1 MSTSGSINPERL
13 QETAFKLYEAA
24 KTEQNPVIAASMI
37 KSAERLFNFFGAS
50 AISQEA
56 KQVVMGDQNI
66 VTGGQVGSMGSG
78 SKAEGNTF
86 NQNNTEGQQPVDMK
100 KLTDELG
107 ALSQKIL
114 EMGYTPENIATA
126 GAVANAQIALKG
138 NDSSSAQESLTKAGE
153 AALEMAN
160 ALGMYEAAEALR
172 RSGIATPEDRARIH
186 PWAQLPHEEFLVE
199 EEKIGDLA
207 QRKILHNLER
217 YGICLLRPV
226 GQEAKVQ
233 LVESLIT
240 MLGTATE
247 WQNEEKGPIK
257 DIRPKEGVDP
267 NTGDSKGD
275 LGFHVDG
282 TQAVEQPPVLLFQ
295 YALGAPLGG
304 HSKFADAARII
315 RDIPEERRYQLLANL
330 ARPDA
335 ATFTKR
341 EMRYQGPILSYS
353 PTDQLMFRVRFDD
366 VIDVHAECREDFE
379 LLKEKFNDPY
389 YPSVFQPRNADLVI
403 FDNWRVMHARTE
415 VYGDRHHRR
424 VWFNNLRL
432 EHQPKCYLGIRP
444 IPKAVAAEIERQN
457 GS

>member
-1 MSTSGSINPERL
+1 MEKTTLPAQGLEMLELGDKASTKEKRDL
-13 QETAFKLYEAA
+13 CYEIA
-24 KTEQNPVIAASMI
+24 KNY
-37 KSAERLFNFFGAS
+37 FHYD
-50 AISQEA
+50 AISRLPKDLRGA
-56 KQVVMGDQNI
+56 LHVGDIFNNNN
-66 VTGGQVGSMGSG
+66 TQVGAQGSQA
-78 SKAEGNTF
+78 KAEGNSF
-86 NQNNTEGQQPVDMK
+86 VQVNTEACNGPDLE
-100 KLTDELG
+100 KLTGELET
-107 ALSQKIL
+107 LSKKIL
-114 EMGYTPENIATA
+114 ERGLTPENIAAA
-126 GAVANAQIALKG
+126 GAVANAQIASQK
-138 NDSSSAQESLTKAGE
+138 NNVTAVQEELTKAGE
-153 AALEMAN
+153 VALETAT
-160 ALGMYEAAEALR
+160 AVGMFEAAEALR
-172 RSGIATPEDRARIH
+172 RSGIATPEDRVRIQ

-199 EEKIGDLA
+199 EEKIGDRA
-207 QRKILHNLER
+207 QRRILRNLER
-217 YGICLLRPV
+217 FGICLLRPV
-226 GQEAKVQ
+226 GQEARVQ
-233 LVESLIT
+233 VVESLIT

-247 WQNEEKGPIK
+247 WQNEERGLVK
-257 DIRPKEGVDP
+257 DIRPKEGVNP

-353 PTDQLMFRVRFDD
+353 PTDQLMFRIRFDN
-366 VIDVHAECREDFE
+366 VIDVHADCREDFE

-389 YPSVFQPRNADLVI
+389 YPSVFQPMNADIVV

-424 VWFNNLRL
+424 VWFANLRL
-432 EHQPKCYLGIRP
+432 EHQPNCHLGIRP
-444 IPKAVAAEIERQN
+444 IPRDVAAQIEKQN
-457 GS
+457 AG